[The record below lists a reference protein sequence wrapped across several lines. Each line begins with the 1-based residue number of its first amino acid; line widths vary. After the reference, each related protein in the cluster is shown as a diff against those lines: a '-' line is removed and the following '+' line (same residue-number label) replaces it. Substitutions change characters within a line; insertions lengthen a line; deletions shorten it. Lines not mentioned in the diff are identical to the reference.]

1 MKDRA
6 YKEKGAPR
14 TISSWPGEEMLPM
27 MFTFLSCPERE
38 QTFCIVVAEVND
50 IEAVKHERLP

>member
-1 MKDRA
+1 MKVRA
-6 YKEKGAPR
+6 YKVKKELQGLYN
-14 TISSWPGEEMLPM
+14 PGRDMLPM